1 MKTYSG
7 KYKVKNISKYEGDP
21 RNVVYRSMWERHCFE
36 WCDSNPEI
44 LKWSSEEVVVPYFYD
59 VDKKYHKYY
68 IDLKIKFKNKK
79 VFLVEVKPHSQTKP
93 PRGNK
98 RSKRYISEAF
108 TFIKNQQKWEAA
120 DSYAKD
126 RGWQFEVWTEK
137 ELTEMNILPKT
148 PGRLKELEKLKPF
161 KKRKRRTK

>member
-7 KYKVKNISKYEGDP
+7 KYKVKNVNKYEGDFT
-21 RNVVYRSMWERHCFE
+21 NVVYRSMWERHCFE
-36 WCDSNPEI
+36 WCDNNSEI
-44 LKWSSEEVVVPYFYD
+44 VKWSSEEVVVPYFYD

-79 VFLVEVKPHSQTKP
+79 TFLIEVKPHRQTKP

-98 RSKRYISEAF
+98 RSKQYVSEAF

-120 DSYAKD
+120 DNFAKD
-126 RGWQFEVWTEK
+126 RGWHFEVWTEK

-148 PGRLKELEKLKPF
+148 PGRLKELGKLKPF
-161 KKRKRRTK
+161 KKRKNRTK